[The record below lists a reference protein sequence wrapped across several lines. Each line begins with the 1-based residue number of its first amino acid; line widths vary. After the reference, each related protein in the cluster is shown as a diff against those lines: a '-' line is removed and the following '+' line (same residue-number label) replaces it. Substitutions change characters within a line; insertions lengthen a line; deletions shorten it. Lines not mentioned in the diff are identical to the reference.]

1 MKILLEICAGSI
13 TSALNAQEG
22 GADRIELCS
31 ALPLGGLTPG
41 CGTIEETKRLLSIPV
56 YVLIR
61 PREGD
66 FTYSDQEL
74 KVICRDIDAAK
85 ELGAD
90 GIVCG
95 ALDRDGNIDH
105 KAVEKMIKTSQGLPF
120 TFHRAFDLCRDPFE
134 TIHILMEMGV
144 NTLLTSGQAPTAKDG
159 AGLIKELISL
169 AQPKGL
175 TVMPG
180 SGLLASNIAEVAGAT
195 GAVAVHLSAKKRVA
209 GAMAESIYD
218 QTDVAEVR
226 SCRTA
231 LNSIINTGSNGI
243 IT

>member
-1 MKILLEICAGSI
+1 MKILLEICAGSVG
-13 TSALNAQEG
+13 SALYAQEG

-41 CGTIEETKRLLSIPV
+41 YGTIKEAKRLLSIPV

-66 FTYSDQEL
+66 FVYSDNEL
-74 KVICRDIDAAK
+74 AVICEDIFAAK

-95 ALDRDGNIDH
+95 ALDNDGNIDVQ
-105 KAVEKMIKTSQGLPF
+105 AMEKILQASQGFPF
-120 TFHRAFDLCRDPFE
+120 TFHRAFDLCVDPLASLH
-134 TIHILMEMGV
+134 TLTGMGV
-144 NTLLTSGQAPTAKDG
+144 NTLLTSGQAATAEEG
-159 AGLIKELISL
+159 ADLIKELVAM

-180 SGLLASNIAEVAGAT
+180 CGLHAGIIAGVATTTGAT
-195 GAVAVHLSAKKRVA
+195 AIHLSAKRSVA
-209 GAMAESIYD
+209 KGGYD
-218 QTDVAEVR
+218 QTDVEEVR
-226 SCRTA
+226 SCRKA
-231 LNSIINTGSNGI
+231 LDSIIYMI
-243 IT
+243 K